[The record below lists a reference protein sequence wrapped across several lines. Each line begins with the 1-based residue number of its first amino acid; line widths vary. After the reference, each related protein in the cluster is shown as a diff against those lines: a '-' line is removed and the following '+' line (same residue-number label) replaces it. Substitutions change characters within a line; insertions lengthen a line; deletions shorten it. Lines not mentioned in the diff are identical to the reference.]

1 MVKRI
6 HALVL
11 LLAAIAL
18 TAFMAT
24 SEGPAVEI
32 GKAVPEFSLTDING
46 KTHKLS
52 EYKGKIVVLE
62 WTNPNC
68 PFVQRVYREGIM
80 TATQKKAAEKGAV
93 WITINST
100 HPQHKDFETN
110 EELAK
115 IYKDWKAQYTAFLTD
130 LEGTVGRM
138 FDAKTTPHMFVIN
151 KDGKLAYA
159 GAIDDDPRGSKTE
172 KVNYVQAALDELT
185 SGRSVSTA
193 TTKSYGCSMKYT
205 P

>member
-1 MVKRI
+1 MSAV
-6 HALVL
+6 LVL
-11 LLAAIAL
+11 VLSV
-18 TAFMAT
+18 AFVAVA
-24 SEGPAVEI
+24 SGVEI
-32 GKAVPEFSLTDING
+32 GKPVPDFTLTDIFG

-52 EYKGKIVVLE
+52 DYKGKIVILE

-100 HPQHKDFETN
+100 HPKHKDFETN
-110 EELAK
+110 EKQAK
-115 IYKDWKAQYTAFLTD
+115 IYKEWNAQYTAFLAD

-138 FDAKTTPHMFVIN
+138 FDAKTTPHMFVMD
-151 KDGKLAYA
+151 KDGKLVYA

-172 KVNYVQAALDELT
+172 KINYVQVALDELT
-185 SGRSVSTA
+185 SGKTVSTA
-193 TTKSYGCSMKYT
+193 TTKPYGCSMKYT

>member
-1 MVKRI
+1 MMKRMSLVVL
-6 HALVL
+6 LVL
-11 LLAAIAL
+11 AIAFV
-18 TAFMAT
+18 AFA
-24 SEGPAVEI
+24 SGVEI
-32 GKAVPEFSLTDING
+32 GKPVPEFTLTDIYG

-52 EYKGKIVVLE
+52 DYKGKIVILE

-100 HPQHKDFETN
+100 HPKHKDFETN
-110 EELAK
+110 EKLAT
-115 IYKDWKAQYTAFLTD
+115 IYKEWNAQYTAFLTD

-138 FDAKTTPHMFVIN
+138 FDAKTTPHMFVID
-151 KDGKLAYA
+151 KDGKLVYA

-172 KVNYVQAALDELT
+172 KVNYVQVALDELT
-185 SGRSVSTA
+185 SGKPVSTA
-193 TTKSYGCSMKYT
+193 TTKPYGCSMKYT

>member
-1 MVKRI
+1 MIKRI
-6 HALVL
+6 SLLVL
-11 LLAAIAL
+11 LVVTIASMALA
-18 TAFMAT
+18 
-24 SEGPAVEI
+24 GGVEI
-32 GKAVPEFSLTDING
+32 GKPVPEFALTDIYG

-52 EYKGKIVVLE
+52 DYKGKIVILE

-100 HPQHKDFETN
+100 HPKHKDFETN

-115 IYKDWKAQYTAFLTD
+115 IYKEWKAQYTAFLTD

-138 FDAKTTPHMFVIN
+138 FDAKTTPHMFVID
-151 KDGKLAYA
+151 KDGKLVYA

-172 KVNYVQAALDELT
+172 KVNYVQVALDELT
-185 SGRSVSTA
+185 SGKPVSIA

>member
-1 MVKRI
+1 MMKRRSLI
-6 HALVL
+6 APLVF
-11 LLAAIAL
+11 AIASM
-18 TAFMAT
+18 AFA
-24 SEGPAVEI
+24 GGVEI
-32 GKAVPEFSLTDING
+32 GKPVPEFTLTDIHG

-52 EYKGKIVVLE
+52 DYKGKIVILE

-100 HPQHKDFETN
+100 HPKHKDFETN

-115 IYKDWKAQYTAFLTD
+115 IYKEWKAQYTAFLTD

-138 FDAKTTPHMFVIN
+138 FDAKTTPHMFVID
-151 KDGKLAYA
+151 KDGKLVYA
-159 GAIDDDPRGSKTE
+159 GAIDDDPRGSKAE
-172 KVNYVQAALDELT
+172 KVNYVQVALDELS
-185 SGRSVSTA
+185 SGKPVSIA

>member
-1 MVKRI
+1 MKRMI
-6 HALVL
+6 LLVVLVVATAVVAL
-11 LLAAIAL
+11 A
-18 TAFMAT
+18 
-24 SEGPAVEI
+24 SGVEI
-32 GKAVPEFSLTDING
+32 GKPVPDFTLTDIYG

-52 EYKGKIVVLE
+52 DYKGKIVVLE

-100 HPQHKDFETN
+100 HPKHQDFETN

-115 IYKDWKAQYTAFLTD
+115 IYSEWKAQQTAFLVD

-151 KDGKLAYA
+151 KGGTLVYN
-159 GAIDDDPRGSKTE
+159 GAIDDDPRGNKKE

-185 SGRSVSTA
+185 SGKSITTA
-193 TTKSYGCSMKYT
+193 TTRPYGCSTKYT